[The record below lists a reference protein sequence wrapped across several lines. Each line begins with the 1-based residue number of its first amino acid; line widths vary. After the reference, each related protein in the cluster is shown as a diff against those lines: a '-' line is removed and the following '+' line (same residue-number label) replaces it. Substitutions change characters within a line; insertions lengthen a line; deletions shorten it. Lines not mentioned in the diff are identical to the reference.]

1 MKTFALVKAGL
12 LVAGLSGMFWAVH
25 ASNESASRANCTNIV
40 EINTQGNSQLVLNC
54 VAVPQQSWLSWFQG
68 DSRSTQFHFIDLLE
82 LLNRMSTPASAE

>member
-12 LVAGLSGMFWAVH
+12 LIAGLSGMFWAVH
-25 ASNESASRANCTNIV
+25 ANNAAETHADCTNII
-40 EINTQGNSQLVLNC
+40 EINAQGNSQLLLNC

-82 LLNRMSTPASAE
+82 LLNRMSAPASAE

>member
-1 MKTFALVKAGL
+1 MKTFAFVKAGL

-25 ASNESASRANCTNIV
+25 ANNVSASRADCTNIV
-40 EINTQGNSQLVLNC
+40 EINAEGNSQLVLNC

>member
-12 LVAGLSGMFWAVH
+12 LIAGLSGMFWAVH
-25 ASNESASRANCTNIV
+25 ANNAAETHADCTNII
-40 EINTQGNSQLVLNC
+40 EINAQGNSQLVLNC

-82 LLNRMSTPASAE
+82 LLNRMSAPASAE

>member
-1 MKTFALVKAGL
+1 MKTLALVKAGL
-12 LVAGLSGMFWAVH
+12 LIAGLSSMVWAV
-25 ASNESASRANCTNIV
+25 RANNEISTHADCTNIIV
-40 EINTQGNSQLVLNC
+40 VNAEGNSQLVLNC